1 VVLIKK
7 ELLMS
12 RAGMDIERA
21 ADAEARC
28 FAALSFSRISLFEKS
43 GGFAAAQGKPRA
55 ALQIKVH
62 IIEVI

>member
-1 VVLIKK
+1 
-7 ELLMS
+7 MS

>member
-28 FAALSFSRISLFEKS
+28 FAALSFSHISLFEKERRLC
-43 GGFAAAQGKPRA
+43 GGTRETKSSTPN
-55 ALQIKVH
+55 KSTH
-62 IIEVI
+62 N